1 VQSEDQQYGYRP
13 IAEITFAIEHQV
25 FGLNP
30 MLSHLVNLFFYLI
43 IGLLIFYFLV
53 SSFTSQHWSIHLIIT
68 LLFLAHPIHTE
79 VVASLKN
86 REELLSFM
94 FGLGVLVSLS
104 NFKKN
109 RKYSTLF
116 WPLLLI
122 SLAIL
127 SKKSAL
133 IFVPIMVIGM
143 MEFWSFSKIKS
154 LTLIRISST
163 NSLFR
168 IPIWIKI
175 SYFLFVA
182 TYLLKFN
189 SLTKLFH
196 ISTLLLGYGLL
207 FYSVATKRFNKS
219 NSSSWI
225 PFVILLLGFNALAS
239 FSEIPTIK
247 LLMALY
253 FLVTLIPSI
262 ISHFN
267 LNIKNYLDYL
277 KNYIGYAAFIVV
289 AVVMFFFI
297 YQFFITIPEQLLP
310 GKVVILTQQQNPLFN
325 NLDHYQ
331 ALLFSI
337 KTIETYF
344 IMLIY
349 PAKQLFYYGFNMIP
363 IPYSLSFEMVLI
375 LLLHAGLALLGFF
388 SVKFNSLVAFAIGIY
403 FFGLGLFSNLFLPI
417 TGIVGERLMFIP
429 SFGFII
435 LLVVGL
441 FKVFNVSISNPE
453 FKTRRGIALLAIL
466 ISGFSFYSFKTIN
479 RNSNWKS
486 RINLFTADIPYL
498 KNSARANLIIADE
511 IHQQSLNKL
520 RASQALTPDIVA
532 AFEDAAFYYQQ
543 AYNVDTTAYTA
554 LNNLG
559 HIQFTYLEKPQ
570 AAISTLTKG
579 LNLRKNNYQ
588 LTNNLGKIYEN
599 TGNLKM
605 AYKYY
610 LQTKNLR
617 PEFVPVWSNLGIYH
631 FKMNNVDSAIFYLSK
646 VLNAE
651 PNHPEEAEILG
662 DIMVQKK
669 DIQNALNFYNFAAQ
683 LNPSNNILITKIE
696 NLK

>member
-1 VQSEDQQYGYRP
+1 
-13 IAEITFAIEHQV
+13 
-25 FGLNP
+25 
-30 MLSHLVNLFFYLI
+30 MLSHLVNLFFHLI

-86 REELLSFM
+86 REELLSFI
-94 FGLGVLVSLS
+94 FGLSGIILFSKYYLLRNKLLVIVSIMLLLGLSILSKESGIIFLLIILVKSLFVFFSSKQFEAPKFIVPKDSEKAGFKLLFNPVSITLVCIYIVLRIGTKPGFDEAIVHLILTLFAVFYVPIK
-104 NFKKN
+104 FKKN
-109 RKYSTLF
+109 SLRLKNYKFYFSIWVLFLFSTVVDFFNVGLPF
-116 WPLLLI
+116 LIFTMALVIFRQPLLWIYKNIKIILNTFKI
-122 SLAIL
+122 FSLWGFQLLTI
-127 SKKSAL
+127 
-133 IFVPIMVIGM
+133 VIIGG
-143 MEFWSFSKIKS
+143 
-154 LTLIRISST
+154 LVGL
-163 NSLFR
+163 
-168 IPIWIKI
+168 I
-175 SYFLFVA
+175 SYFLPRA
-182 TYLLKFN
+182 LLEEQ
-189 SLTKLFH
+189 
-196 ISTLLLGYGLL
+196 
-207 FYSVATKRFNKS
+207 A
-219 NSSSWI
+219 
-225 PFVILLLGFNALAS
+225 
-239 FSEIPTIK
+239 
-247 LLMALY
+247 
-253 FLVTLIPSI
+253 VTL
-262 ISHFN
+262 
-267 LNIKNYLDYL
+267 
-277 KNYIGYAAFIVV
+277 
-289 AVVMFFFI
+289 
-297 YQFFITIPEQLLP
+297 TI
-310 GKVVILTQQQNPLFN
+310 QQNPLFDN
-325 NLDHYQ
+325 TPFYQ
-331 ALLFSI
+331 NLLFFI

-349 PAKQLFYYGFNMIP
+349 PVKQLFYYGFNMIP
-363 IPYSLSFEMVLI
+363 IPDSLSFEMIFI
-375 LLLHAGLALLGFF
+375 LLLHAGLALLGLF
-388 SVKFNSLVAFAIGIY
+388 SIKANPLISFAIGIY
-403 FFGLGLFSNLFLPI
+403 LFGLGIFSNLFLPI

-441 FKVFNVSISNPE
+441 FKVLNISISNPD

-511 IHQQSLNKL
+511 IHQQLLNKL
-520 RASQALTPDIVA
+520 KASQALTPDIVA

-610 LQTKNLR
+610 LQTMNLR